1 MTPSEKRLLAALG
14 KFEAFWSLNHRV
26 QSFRLQSLMKKLKV
40 SDEFKEELE
49 LLLDTRYDE
58 MSARREERAAL
69 WNQDRDQPWDPEIH

>member
-40 SDEFKEELE
+40 SDEFKEELV

-58 MSARREERAAL
+58 MSARREERSITLA
-69 WNQDRDQPWDPEIH
+69 QDEKASLAPEIH